1 MAMLDSLP
9 EGMSRPSLPPHS
21 FPGLPLGSYD
31 PALSHMM
38 GKFWGLL
45 SPPASDQGSGASG
58 EDTDNKMGLGA
69 HSGRTT
75 SCVLTED

>member
-1 MAMLDSLP
+1 MLDSLP
-9 EGMSRPSLPPHS
+9 EGMSRSQLPPHAI
-21 FPGLPLGSYD
+21 PGLPLGSYD

-45 SPPASDQGSGASG
+45 SPPASDQGSSGASG
-58 EDTDNKMGLGA
+58 EDNDNKMGLHTP

-75 SCVLTED
+75 TCVLTED